1 MIFGFDFSC
10 FIGGFILKFY
20 DVFDPYSSI
29 SSYRDFHGDSITYI
43 KSNSH
48 GSQASSNNNPIAH
61 SACPKSNFKSDS
73 QIDSGS
79 SLLLHPSPTNSESDV
94 IRFLQEGAW
103 YRSDIYHSVF
113 FYSNFSAPNDSASLR
128 HIISHF
134 MAKMFGWS
142 VDSASQS
149 DSILI
154 AFKEFFISPQ
164 VISELYGELY
174 FNLFN
179 ADFSIFILNKGDFD
193 PLSTHL
199 IDLFSNYLHKPSI
212 VIMDD
217 SYSHFTV
224 HGDILYHHKDFELY
238 DSYFTS
244 GEWNDIPA
252 DLKYVVSDFVGQS
265 LD

>member
-1 MIFGFDFSC
+1 M
-10 FIGGFILKFY
+10 KFY
-20 DVFDPYSSI
+20 DVFDPSISI
-29 SSYRDFHGDSITYI
+29 SSYRDFHGDSVTYI
-43 KSNSH
+43 KSNLN
-48 GSQASSNNNPIAH
+48 GSQASFDKPSNNSSIKT
-61 SACPKSNFKSDS
+61 SACPVTCSKSCPKSNPHSNL
-73 QIDSGS
+73 QIDSSS
-79 SLLLHPSPTNSESDV
+79 SLLLHPSSTNNELDV

-103 YRSDIYHSVF
+103 YRSDVHHSVF
-113 FYSNFSAPNDSASLR
+113 FYSNFPAPEDSISLR

-142 VDSASQS
+142 VDSAQQA

-164 VISELYGELY
+164 VISDLYGELY

-199 IDLFSNYLHKPSI
+199 IDLFSNHLHKPSI

-217 SYSHFTV
+217 SYSHFIV
-224 HGDILYHHKDFELY
+224 HGDISYHHKDFELY

-244 GEWNDIPA
+244 GEWDVIPA
-252 DLKYVVSDFVGQS
+252 DLKYVVSDFVGQP
-265 LD
+265 LA